1 MTKRSREL
9 IALLVFF
16 ICVILIFQITQ
27 QNTAPIEKNTT
38 LPKDTKV
45 FVRINQKEIFKK
57 VFISE
62 LYGPNASEFV
72 KKLVKLTS
80 ESEGQEVNSTY
91 TAFIEHSDLSLIY
104 PLDLI
109 TLSIANKDVLFLR
122 AKSHSITN
130 EDFLFNSNHDY
141 LYLQLNEKEISQKVI
156 LKAIN
161 NTASF
166 PITTSKTDDV
176 TLYKLEGQ
184 NLVNMASINLKN
196 HHLSVLL
203 PQLSTDHKTCL
214 ELEPKGFHVFMANKN
229 NMLDFISKTTPD
241 IKLKSLSINYYGL
254 NSYSNPIIFPDADY
268 LLEFENKITS
278 TGLIQ
283 YLNSALKG
291 MDFSHK
297 NEDISKNELVEE
309 AKGQFFIG
317 DLKLYFKR
325 INESCFFIGAD
336 TKMTKTQISELPFI
350 ISGKPSQLMTITNLS
365 GWKAL
370 LAEEFIAGIPILR
383 QLKTT
388 LDNISPIE
396 TSQKNKATVIDIKF
410 KNNHSL
416 YSQLLDLIL
425 SL

>member
-9 IALLVFF
+9 VALLVFF
-16 ICVILIFQITQ
+16 MCVILIFQITQ
-27 QNTAPIEKNTT
+27 QNTAPVEKNTT
-38 LPKDTKV
+38 LPIDTKV
-45 FVRINQKEIFKK
+45 FVRFNQKEIFEK
-57 VFISE
+57 VFLNEI
-62 LYGPNASEFV
+62 YGPNANEFV
-72 KKLVKLTS
+72 KKLVKFTNDS
-80 ESEGQEVNSTY
+80 EDLEINSAY
-91 TAFIEHSDLSLIY
+91 TAFIENSDLSLTY

-109 TLSIANKDVLFLR
+109 SLSIANKDVLFLR
-122 AKSHSITN
+122 AKSHSNTN
-130 EDFLFNSNHDY
+130 EKFLFNSNHDY
-141 LYLQLNEKEISQKVI
+141 LYLQLNEKDISQKVI

-161 NTASF
+161 HTGSFAITA
-166 PITTSKTDDV
+166 PKTDDV
-176 TLYKLEGQ
+176 SLYKLEGR
-184 NLVNMASINLKN
+184 NLINMASIKLKDHN
-196 HHLSVLL
+196 ISVIL
-203 PQLSTDHKTCL
+203 PQLSTGQNTCL

-229 NMLDFISKTTPD
+229 NMLDFISKTNPD

-336 TKMTKTQISELPFI
+336 TKMTKTQISELPFS

-383 QLKTT
+383 QLKST
-388 LDNISPIE
+388 LDNILPIE

-425 SL
+425 YL